1 MTVRPPPETPSLKV
15 YSRRSLRCH
24 QQQDTSH
31 DDLSLGVDAIVEDEL
46 GHAAQGTP
54 SEHDLNHALPSNNL
68 REGEVVVA
76 VAPAPLVP
84 NSLRQEHLEAE
95 EDPSL
100 TSEMAS

>member
-31 DDLSLGVDAIVEDEL
+31 DDLSLGVDATVEDEL
-46 GHAAQGTP
+46 GHAARGTP
-54 SEHDLNHALPSNNL
+54 SEHDLNHALPPNNL

-76 VAPAPLVP
+76 VAHAPLVP